1 MGYYTA
7 YSLEILNADNF
18 PEKSYLEIERE
29 VAIELARLDY
39 FRDTDER
46 QSEWEARIANSD
58 YPIDEILGYDTMKWY
73 DYEDDMVEIS
83 KKFPKYKFRLHGEG
97 EDPDDFWDDYYYNG
111 KFSHCRGYKTYDPAP
126 DWAFRKEE

>member
-18 PEKSYLEIERE
+18 PEKSYSEIEKE

-46 QSEWEARIANSD
+46 QPEWEARITNSD
-58 YPIDEILGYDTMKWY
+58 YPIDEILGYDIMKWY
-73 DYEDDMVEIS
+73 DYEDDMRKIA
-83 KKFPKYKFRLHGEG
+83 KKFPQYKFRLHGEG
-97 EDPDDFWDDYYYNG
+97 EDPDDFWDEYFFNESS
-111 KFSHCRGYKTYDPAP
+111 KFCRGHKTYDPAP
-126 DWAFRKEE
+126 EWAFKN

>member
-7 YSLEILNADNF
+7 YSLEVLNADSF

-39 FRDTDER
+39 FRDTVDR
-46 QSEWEARIANSD
+46 QPEWENTIINSD

-73 DYEDDMVEIS
+73 EYEDDMHKIA
-83 KKFPKYKFRLHGEG
+83 KKFPQYKFRLHGQG
-97 EDPDDFWDDYYYNG
+97 EDSDDFWDEYFFNESS
-111 KFSHCRGYKTYDPAP
+111 KFCRGYKTYDPAP
-126 DWAFRKEE
+126 EWAFKN

>member
-7 YSLEILNADNF
+7 YSLEVLNADSF

-39 FRDTDER
+39 FRDTVDR
-46 QSEWEARIANSD
+46 QPEWENTIINSD

-73 DYEDDMVEIS
+73 EYEDDMHKIA
-83 KKFPKYKFRLHGEG
+83 KKFPQYKFRLHGQG
-97 EDPDDFWDDYYYNG
+97 EDSDDFWDKYFFNESS
-111 KFSHCRGYKTYDPAP
+111 KFCRGYKTYDPAP
-126 DWAFRKEE
+126 EWAFKN